1 MQWQTERKMK
11 TKVSALVLL
20 LLNFSAFADTTHPAE
35 AVVKETTDKVVTALK
50 QQQDDRQVTTLIN
63 EIIIPHF
70 DFTKMAQWTLGN
82 EWEKLDVQKR
92 ELFVSNFQQLLINT
106 YATALIKFENQ
117 SIDILEVKTG
127 KNPNIVAVPTRI
139 NLANDNPVMI
149 SYMMMN
155 GDNGWKVIDM
165 SISGISIVKN
175 YRATY
180 ASEIR
185 SNGFDE
191 LMRKLIEKNDL
202 AQR

>member
-1 MQWQTERKMK
+1 MK
-11 TKVSALVLL
+11 TKVAALVLL

-82 EWEKLDVQKR
+82 EWKKLDVQKR

>member
-1 MQWQTERKMK
+1 MK
-11 TKVSALVLL
+11 TKVAALVLL
-20 LLNFSAFADTTHPAE
+20 LFNFSAFADTTHPAG
-35 AVVKETTDKVVTALK
+35 VVVQDTTDRVVAAL
-50 QQQDDRQVTTLIN
+50 QQNQDDRQVTTLIN

-82 EWEKLDVQKR
+82 EWKKLDMQTR

-106 YATALIKFENQ
+106 YATALTKFDNQ

-139 NLANDNPVMI
+139 NLANDNPVVI

-155 GDNGWKVIDM
+155 GNNGWKVVDM

-185 SNGFDE
+185 NNGFDS
-191 LMRKLIEKNDL
+191 LMKKLIEKNDL